1 MTVVGESGL
10 KWGTLGHS
18 GPVTHMAQAGKG
30 FYTGLFR
37 HTLDDKGR
45 LTIPSSW
52 RSAHAEADTFLATPH
67 PDGYISILP
76 PSEVEKLHEKI
87 SAMKLSDAAAQ
98 AFTARFFSQTQTFSF
113 DKSGR
118 IGLTPELW
126 KHAGVAKDAVLVGS
140 LTKFNI
146 YNPAR
151 WEQEEARTAG
161 ENFGDLMRRL
171 DI

>member
-1 MTVVGESGL
+1 
-10 KWGTLGHS
+10 
-18 GPVTHMAQAGKG
+18 MAQAGKPV
-30 FYTGLFR
+30 YTGLFK

-45 LTIPSSW
+45 LTIPSAW
-52 RSAHAEADTFLATPH
+52 RAAHAEADVFLATPH
-67 PDGYISILP
+67 PDGYVAILP
-76 PSEVEKLHEKI
+76 PSEVDKLHDKI

-98 AFTARFFSQTQTFSF
+98 AFNAKFFSQTQSFSF

-118 IGLTPELW
+118 IGLGADLL
-126 KHAGVAKDAVLVGS
+126 KHAGIEKDAVLVGS

-146 YNPAR
+146 YNPTR
-151 WEQEEARTAG
+151 WQQEEARTAG

>member
-1 MTVVGESGL
+1 
-10 KWGTLGHS
+10 
-18 GPVTHMAQAGKG
+18 MAQPGKA

-45 LTIPSSW
+45 LTIPSAW
-52 RSAHAEADTFLATPH
+52 RAAHAEADAFLATPH
-67 PDGYISILP
+67 PDGYVAILP
-76 PSEVEKLHEKI
+76 PAEVEKLHAKI
-87 SAMKLSDAAAQ
+87 SELKLSDAAAQ
-98 AFTARFFSQTQTFSF
+98 AFAARFFSQTQSFSF
-113 DKSGR
+113 DKAGR
-118 IGLTPELW
+118 IGLSGDLL
-126 KHAGVAKDAVLVGS
+126 KHAGIEKDAVLVGS

-151 WEQEEARTAG
+151 WQQEEARTAG

>member
-1 MTVVGESGL
+1 MGQFGRNPSPL
-10 KWGTLGHS
+10 PTL
-18 GPVTHMAQAGKG
+18 AQNGRA

-45 LTIPSSW
+45 LTIPSAW

-67 PDGYISILP
+67 PDGYIAVLP
-76 PSEVEKLHEKI
+76 PAEVEKLHEKI
-87 SAMKLSDAAAQ
+87 STKKLSDAAAQ
-98 AFTARFFSQTQTFSF
+98 AFAARFFSQTQSFSF
-113 DKSGR
+113 DKAGR
-118 IGLTPELW
+118 IGLTADLLR
-126 KHAGVAKDAVLVGS
+126 HAGVDRDAVLVGS

-151 WEQEEARTAG
+151 WQQEEARTAG
-161 ENFGDLMRRL
+161 ENFGDLMRSL